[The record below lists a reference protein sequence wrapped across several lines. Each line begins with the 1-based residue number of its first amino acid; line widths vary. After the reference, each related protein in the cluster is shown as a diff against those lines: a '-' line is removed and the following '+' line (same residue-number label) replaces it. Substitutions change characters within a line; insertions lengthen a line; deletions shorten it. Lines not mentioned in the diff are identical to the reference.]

1 MQETQIIP
9 EIAPMR
15 RGRPGKPQS
24 QHESSKPSP
33 SPYRSSPKTSSD
45 PFAALDG
52 SKGKSADE
60 LSNRFPSLEQF
71 DILHEK
77 GDKFDFEPSGQEPKS
92 DEDELSQRLTNALA
106 DDAFARRSSPERQ
119 ESVPNPRSQSS
130 PVRAAR
136 PQEAA
141 ARPTAPLYQPS
152 PQRPTMVSTGT
163 MTSPAQT
170 PRLEQKP
177 SRPIYRFPPSDE
189 QRPASQPWTQE
200 EQKRAPS
207 PSSSGLRPE
216 ASPRLSSDRLSHH
229 SSSARPSMEALR
241 RPSTLDVKEPA
252 ARSRSAVGKARPI
265 SVQSGARY
273 DLPQESSATRSSLEY
288 QRYEGGAPLRSV
300 RTDLD
305 RDYDQANISS
315 NMDYLRAK
323 EEEESNRKRE
333 KRSSSGAKHSKRS
346 SLSTLSFSGGKTL
359 FAGRFG
365 DAFRRFESS
374 NQDKPGTPPVED
386 ELSQQPIT
394 AESPNSPSENFSPYH
409 DDPMDDDLERDD
421 VSPEMRR
428 ELERRRLSQEEKRVA
443 NAAAEYRRRVAEDGS
458 GRAGGDGL
466 RSQVIQNRVQS
477 LLAGGDNQKP
487 AVPKTATG
495 YGKYTDTGALQAKQ
509 GVQSTSTGPLPA
521 SRTAGPA
528 YSTRETTAIPPPDR
542 SQGASAPAGTPQ
554 AVANSSTARPAP
566 SRPTAPP
573 KPKNLRVGVQDT
585 SRPGSSTASARSPSF
600 QQSPGGGSVDDWEA
614 RFSQRFP
621 SLSGMEMETEIEVA
635 KYPKLRTR
643 EV

>member
-1 MQETQIIP
+1 
-9 EIAPMR
+9 
-15 RGRPGKPQS
+15 
-24 QHESSKPSP
+24 
-33 SPYRSSPKTSSD
+33 
-45 PFAALDG
+45 
-52 SKGKSADE
+52 
-60 LSNRFPSLEQF
+60 
-71 DILHEK
+71 
-77 GDKFDFEPSGQEPKS
+77 
-92 DEDELSQRLTNALA
+92 
-106 DDAFARRSSPERQ
+106 
-119 ESVPNPRSQSS
+119 
-130 PVRAAR
+130 
-136 PQEAA
+136 
-141 ARPTAPLYQPS
+141 
-152 PQRPTMVSTGT
+152 
-163 MTSPAQT
+163 
-170 PRLEQKP
+170 
-177 SRPIYRFPPSDE
+177 
-189 QRPASQPWTQE
+189 
-200 EQKRAPS
+200 
-207 PSSSGLRPE
+207 
-216 ASPRLSSDRLSHH
+216 
-229 SSSARPSMEALR
+229 MEALR

-273 DLPQESSATRSSLEY
+273 DLPQESSATRSSLDY

-386 ELSQQPIT
+386 ELSQQSIT
-394 AESPNSPSENFSPYH
+394 AESPTSPSENFSPYH
-409 DDPMDDDLERDD
+409 DDPMDDLERDD

-487 AVPKTATG
+487 SVPKTATG

-528 YSTRETTAIPPPDR
+528 YNNRETTAIPPPDR
-542 SQGASAPAGTPQ
+542 SQGASAPAGIPQ
-554 AVANSSTARPAP
+554 AAVNSAAARPAP
-566 SRPTAPP
+566 SRPAAPP